1 MLETEEASAL
11 GSALNVLDD
20 LDERRA
26 FNEIDIIGD
35 LNRDDRGNLDDRDD
49 GAYNNMCDYRGD
61 GNTCGG
67 CGNDSNKP
75 GGPLTRDFSLQ
86 L

>member
-35 LNRDDRGNLDDRDD
+35 LDRDDRGNLV
-49 GAYNNMCDYRGD
+49 
-61 GNTCGG
+61 
-67 CGNDSNKP
+67 
-75 GGPLTRDFSLQ
+75 LTRFGGKQ
-86 L
+86 G